1 MAQAFITNSAN
12 ESYIAKMIN
21 RLFNL
26 QPLIWIFIFI
36 FLWTGWTFYNNKSP
50 FQNNISQFFPNQ
62 QSIESQ
68 YLNNR
73 LIETQATSWL
83 MLAINAEASQ
93 QKLNYLSQSV
103 KAQLLALSGVK
114 QVLNGSEIFQ
124 SPLQDKSPPKL
135 YPYRY
140 LLTQFEPLELQSNI
154 KKRWQEY
161 QLGFVLDK
169 HWLLDDPTF
178 QWAIYQN
185 QLKPSSQLPKE
196 NGVWGNVENN
206 RALLLIN
213 SEKNSQALSEIYENL
228 VSILGKDHFQLSG
241 SDWVALQAEQQI
253 KQAVNWIT
261 SLAVAMVFLALFV
274 AFRSTQLIFYS
285 SLPLV
290 VAFLVGVLSTINFFG
305 HMQMITLAL
314 GAILLGVAI
323 DYPIHTISA
332 YQSRNISVVL
342 RLWPT
347 IRLGALTSVFGFLML
362 WWTDIEGLQQ
372 IAIFASSGLLS
383 ALLVTYALRPYLA
396 EFYKFDEVK
405 EPNDSIKLKKPANEA
420 ISSTPNFIY
429 YFLPGLVI
437 LTAVLY
443 FKPIHWQDDIASLS
457 PVSKELIST
466 DKQLRTLFNYQEV
479 GKKLL
484 LPATNIESLLQKEES
499 LLVELNAL
507 KNSGAVTQFQ
517 MLSQILPSQFEQ
529 AHRQQILPELNLL
542 RTELSQA
549 VDGTGFKSKHFQ
561 SFVTSVEQSKNLPLL
576 TYDQFT
582 DSSGNFAQLAKQFA
596 LPISDQMIGVINLS
610 GVSSDQAI
618 QDFVTKHRDTGLIYF
633 NQRSLVAQQISEI
646 RTKLFQI
653 LTFIIAVIVLSLW
666 LKYRSIRPILTVL
679 VPILMAMGFT
689 LATFALLNISLSIFH
704 LMSLMLVVAIGID
717 YALLFFEGAVQ
728 QEDGNEWNRSVLVAF
743 FTTIG
748 SFSILS
754 LSQLALLN
762 AIGFTVLIGVLWV
775 YSLSFLMSKSML
787 VVSKNK

>member
-1 MAQAFITNSAN
+1 
-12 ESYIAKMIN
+12 
-21 RLFNL
+21 
-26 QPLIWIFIFI
+26 
-36 FLWTGWTFYNNKSP
+36 
-50 FQNNISQFFPNQ
+50 
-62 QSIESQ
+62 
-68 YLNNR
+68 
-73 LIETQATSWL
+73 
-83 MLAINAEASQ
+83 MLAINKEASQ
-93 QKLNYLSQSV
+93 QKLNDLSQSV
-103 KAQLLALSGVK
+103 KSQLLALPGVK

-124 SPLQDKSPPKL
+124 SPLQDKSVAKL

-140 LLTQFEPLELQSNI
+140 LLTQFEPLEIQSNI

-178 QWAIYQN
+178 QWGIYQN
-185 QLKPSSQLPKE
+185 HLKPSSQLAKE
-196 NGVWGNVENN
+196 NGVWVNVENN

-213 SEKNSQALSEIYENL
+213 SPKDPQTLSNIYENL

-261 SLAVAMVFLALFV
+261 SLAVVMVFLALYV

-290 VAFLVGVLSTINFFG
+290 VAFLVGVLSTISFFG

-347 IRLGALTSVFGFLML
+347 IRLGALTSAFGFLML

-383 ALLVTYALRPYLA
+383 SLLVTYALRPYLA
-396 EFYKFDEVK
+396 GFYKCDEMKVV
-405 EPNDSIKLKKPANEA
+405 DYSINLKKPANGPF
-420 ISSTPNFIY
+420 SNKPSFIFY
-429 YFLPGLVI
+429 LLSGLVVI
-437 LTAVLY
+437 TVLLY
-443 FKPIHWQDDIASLS
+443 FKPIQWQDDIASLS

-466 DKQLRTLFNYQEV
+466 DKQLRTLFNYQEA

-484 LPATNIESLLQKEES
+484 LPANDIESLLQKEES
-499 LLVELNAL
+499 LMPALNEL
-507 KNSGAVTQFQ
+507 KNSGAITQFQ
-517 MLSQILPSQFEQ
+517 MLSHILPSQVKQ
-529 AHRQQILPELNLL
+529 THRQQTLPELPPLI
-542 RTELSQA
+542 TELNQA
-549 VDGTGFKSKHFQ
+549 VEGTSFKSKHFQ
-561 SFVTSVEQSKNLPLL
+561 AFVNSVEQSKNLPLL
-576 TYDQFT
+576 TYKNFIDT
-582 DSSGNFAQLAKQFA
+582 AGSSAQLAKQLV
-596 LPISDQMIGVINLS
+596 LPISNQMIGVINLS
-610 GVSSDQAI
+610 GVSSDQVI
-618 QDFVTKHRDTGLIYF
+618 QNFVTQHSDTDLIYF

-653 LTFIIAVIVLSLW
+653 LTFIIAVIVFSLW
-666 LKYRSIRPILTVL
+666 LKYRNIRSVLTILT
-679 VPILMAMGFT
+679 PILMAMGFT
-689 LATFALLNISLSIFH
+689 LTTFALLNISLSIFH

-728 QEDGNEWNRSVLVAF
+728 KEDGKEWHRSVLVAF
-743 FTTIG
+743 FTTIS

-754 LSQLALLN
+754 LSQLTLLN
-762 AIGFTVLIGVLWV
+762 AIGLTVLIGVFWV
-775 YSLSFLMSKSML
+775 YSLSYFMFKRL
-787 VVSKNK
+787 VVSNDF

>member
-1 MAQAFITNSAN
+1 
-12 ESYIAKMIN
+12 
-21 RLFNL
+21 
-26 QPLIWIFIFI
+26 
-36 FLWTGWTFYNNKSP
+36 
-50 FQNNISQFFPNQ
+50 
-62 QSIESQ
+62 
-68 YLNNR
+68 
-73 LIETQATSWL
+73 

-93 QKLNYLSQSV
+93 LKLNDLSQSV
-103 KAQLLALSGVK
+103 KSQLLALPGVK

-124 SPLQDKSPPKL
+124 SPLQDKSVPKL

-140 LLTQFEPLELQSNI
+140 LLTQFEPLEIQSNI

-178 QWAIYQN
+178 QWGIYQN
-185 QLKPSSQLPKE
+185 HLKPSSQLAKE
-196 NGVWGNVENN
+196 NGVWVNVENN

-213 SEKNSQALSEIYENL
+213 STKSPQTLFDIYENL

-347 IRLGALTSVFGFLML
+347 IRLGALTSAFGFLML
-362 WWTDIEGLQQ
+362 WWTGIEGLQQ

-396 EFYKFDEVK
+396 GFYKCDEVK
-405 EPNDSIKLKKPANEA
+405 VVDDSINLKKPANGP
-420 ISSTPNFIY
+420 ISSKPGFIFY
-429 YFLPGLVI
+429 LLSGLVVI
-437 LTAVLY
+437 TVVLY
-443 FKPIHWQDDIASLS
+443 FKPIQWQDDIASLS

-466 DKQLRTLFNYQEV
+466 DKQLRTLFNYQEA

-484 LPATNIESLLQKEES
+484 LPANDIESLLQKEES
-499 LLVELNAL
+499 LLPALNEL
-507 KNSGAVTQFQ
+507 KNSGAITQFQ
-517 MLSQILPSQFEQ
+517 MLSHILPSQVKQ
-529 AHRQQILPELNLL
+529 THRQQALPELPDLI
-542 RTELSQA
+542 TELNQA
-549 VDGTGFKSKHFQ
+549 VEGISFKSKHFQ
-561 SFVTSVEQSKNLPLL
+561 SFVNSVEQSKNLPLL
-576 TYDQFT
+576 TYKNFIDT
-582 DSSGNFAQLAKQFA
+582 AGSSAQLAKQLA
-596 LPISDQMIGVINLS
+596 LPISNQMIGVINLS
-610 GVSSDQAI
+610 GVSSDQVI
-618 QDFVTKHRDTGLIYF
+618 QDFVTQHSDTGLIYF

-653 LTFIIAVIVLSLW
+653 LTFIIAVIVFSLW
-666 LKYRSIRPILTVL
+666 LKYQNIRPVLTILT
-679 VPILMAMGFT
+679 PILMAVGFT
-689 LATFALLNISLSIFH
+689 LTTFALLNISLSIFH

-728 QEDGNEWNRSVLVAF
+728 KEDGNEWHRSVLVAF
-743 FTTIG
+743 FTTIS

-754 LSQLALLN
+754 LSQLTLLN
-762 AIGFTVLIGVLWV
+762 AIGLTVLIGVFWV
-775 YSLSFLMSKSML
+775 YSLSYFMSKRL
-787 VVSKNK
+787 VVNNDC

>member
-1 MAQAFITNSAN
+1 
-12 ESYIAKMIN
+12 MIN

-36 FLWTGWTFYNNKSP
+36 FLWAGWTFYFSKSP

-68 YLNNR
+68 YLKNR
-73 LIETQATSWL
+73 LTETQATSWL
-83 MLAINAEASQ
+83 MLAIKAEASQ
-93 QKLNYLSQSV
+93 QKLNELSQSV
-103 KAQLLALSGVK
+103 KSQLLILPGVK
-114 QVLNGSEIFQ
+114 QVLNGSETFQ

-140 LLTQFEPLELQSNI
+140 LLTQFESLELQSNI

-178 QWAIYQN
+178 QWGIYQN
-185 QLKPSSQLPKE
+185 QLKPSSQLAKE
-196 NGVWGNVENN
+196 NGVWVNVENN

-213 SEKNSQALSEIYENL
+213 SQKDPQALADIYDNL
-228 VSILGKDHFQLSG
+228 ISVLGKDHFQLSG

-261 SLAVAMVFLALFV
+261 SLAVVMVFLALFV

-290 VAFLVGVLSTINFFG
+290 VAFLVGVLSTISFFG

-332 YQSRNISVVL
+332 YQSRKISVVL

-347 IRLGALTSVFGFLML
+347 IRLGALTSAFGFLML

-372 IAIFASSGLLS
+372 IAIFASSGLLT

-405 EPNDSIKLKKPANEA
+405 GPNDSIKLKKPANEA

-429 YFLPGLVI
+429 YVLPGLVI
-437 LTAVLY
+437 ITAVLY
-443 FKPIHWQDDIASLS
+443 FKPIQWQDDIASLS

-466 DKQLRTLFNYQEV
+466 DKQLRTQFNYHEV

-484 LPATNIESLLQKEES
+484 LPAANIESLLQKEES
-499 LLVELNAL
+499 LLAELNAL
-507 KNSGAVTQFQ
+507 KNSGAVTRFQ
-517 MLSQILPSQFEQ
+517 MLSQILPSQVEQ
-529 AHRQQILPELNLL
+529 AYRQQILPELNPL
-542 RTELSQA
+542 RTELGQA
-549 VDGTGFKSKHFQ
+549 VEGTGFKSKHFQ
-561 SFVTSVEQSKNLPLL
+561 PFVTSVEQSKNLPLL
-576 TYDQFT
+576 TYDQFI
-582 DSSGNFAQLAKQFA
+582 DSSGNFAQLAKQLA

-633 NQRSLVAQQISEI
+633 NQRSLVAQQISQI

-653 LTFIIAVIVLSLW
+653 LSFIIALIVLSLW
-666 LKYRSIRPILTVL
+666 LKYRNIRPILTVL

-689 LATFALLNISLSIFH
+689 LATFALLNVSLSIFH
-704 LMSLMLVVAIGID
+704 LMSLMLVAAIGID
-717 YALLFFEGAVQ
+717 YALLFFEGAIQ
-728 QEDGNEWNRSVLVAF
+728 QEDGNEWHRSVIVAF

-775 YSLSFLMSKSML
+775 YSLSLLMSKSML
-787 VVSKNK
+787 VVSKSK

>member
-1 MAQAFITNSAN
+1 M
-12 ESYIAKMIN
+12 N
-21 RLFNL
+21 RLFNF

-36 FLWTGWTFYNNKSP
+36 FLWAGWTFYFNKSP

-68 YLNNR
+68 YLKNR
-73 LIETQATSWL
+73 LAETQATSWL
-83 MLAINAEASQ
+83 MLAIKAETSQ
-93 QKLNYLSQSV
+93 QKQNELSQSV
-103 KAQLLALSGVK
+103 KSQLLILPGVK

-124 SPLQDKSPPKL
+124 SPLQGKSPPKL

-140 LLTQFEPLELQSNI
+140 LLTQFETLELQSDI

-178 QWAIYQN
+178 QWGIYQK
-185 QLKPSSQLPKE
+185 QLKPSSQLAKE
-196 NGVWGNVENN
+196 NGVWVNVENN

-213 SEKNSQALSEIYENL
+213 SQKDPQVLSDIYDNL

-241 SDWVALQAEQQI
+241 SDWVSLQAEQQI

-261 SLAVAMVFLALFV
+261 SLAVVMVFLALFV
-274 AFRSTQLIFYS
+274 AFRSTKLIFYS

-290 VAFLVGVLSTINFFG
+290 VAFLVGILSTISFFG

-332 YQSRNISVVL
+332 YQSRKTSVVL

-347 IRLGALTSVFGFLML
+347 IRLGALTSAFGFLML
-362 WWTDIEGLQQ
+362 WWTNIEGLQQ

-405 EPNDSIKLKKPANEA
+405 EVNDLANLKKSVNNS
-420 ISSTPNFIY
+420 ISGSSNLIFY
-429 YFLPGLVI
+429 VLPGLVI
-437 LTAVLY
+437 ITAVLY
-443 FKPIHWQDDIASLS
+443 FKPIQWQDDIASLS
-457 PVSKELIST
+457 PVSKDLIST
-466 DKQLRTLFNYQEV
+466 DKQLRTLFNYQEA

-484 LPATNIESLLQKEES
+484 LPASNIESLLQKEED
-499 LLVELNAL
+499 LLAELNAL
-507 KNSGAVTQFQ
+507 KTSGAITQFQ
-517 MLSQILPSQFEQ
+517 MLSQILPSQVEQ
-529 AHRQQILPELNLL
+529 THRQQTLPDLNSLK
-542 RTELSQA
+542 TELSQA
-549 VDGTGFKSKHFQ
+549 VEGTGFKSKHFQ
-561 SFVTSVEQSKNLPLL
+561 SFVNSVEQSKNLPLL
-576 TYDQFT
+576 TYAQFI
-582 DSSGNFAQLAKQFA
+582 DSSGNFAQLAKQLA

-653 LTFIIAVIVLSLW
+653 LSFIIAVIALSLW
-666 LKYRSIRPILTVL
+666 LKYRNIKPILTVL

-689 LATFALLNISLSIFH
+689 LATFALLNVSLSIFH
-704 LMSLMLVVAIGID
+704 LMSLMLVAAIGID

-728 QEDGNEWNRSVLVAF
+728 KEDGNEWNRSVLVAF

-762 AIGFTVLIGVLWV
+762 AIGLTVLIGVFWV
-775 YSLSFLMSKSML
+775 YSLSYFMSKRL
-787 VVSKNK
+787 AIKNDY